1 MDGDTQMTSTARHG
15 PAYAKMLGISCG
27 LLAVTSVPYL
37 FAWLAAP
44 PGKIYTGLM
53 YDVADH
59 AQYWSWVSA
68 SRHALFISNT
78 MTPEPNPAVFM
89 NPMMWVLARLQAALG
104 LSFPALFQAWRIVAV
119 LALVGA
125 LVLFLR
131 AAVPDPG
138 QRKTAL
144 WLSLFGAGFGWILV
158 VWKVARRLPDVP
170 FPADLYTIEPNTFW
184 SLLSYP
190 YIALAQGL
198 LLLSVLLVW
207 RAHRRPGVAACLL
220 AGVAS
225 LALALVHAY
234 DLIILY
240 AVVAAFGCALLL
252 RDRRLPLPLLGAGVT
267 VAVFSAPMA
276 WYFRSLTA
284 NDPLWRSILAQYSN
298 AGVWTPQHVHLVV
311 LMGLPM
317 VLAGAALARRGPRT
331 DEALL
336 VSAWAVVGLALIYL
350 PVVFQIKMLG
360 GWQFPLAILAAQT
373 WHDTVAPAAA
383 RGLKRWLDA
392 AAAARAARL
401 ALVLIV
407 IPTNVYLYAWRFVEL
422 RRQAAPYYLLQDE
435 AAALDWLARN
445 ASAEDVVIAPE
456 IIGQFVPNYGQTR
469 AYLAHWAMT
478 NRYHERVTRVK
489 TFFTPRTADQWR
501 ADVMTGEGVTM
512 VLRAGSIPGLPE
524 LYDFSTPPRWEPVF
538 SRPNAS
544 IYRRRPEPSLAP
556 GARPLSAEGEPR
568 R

>member
-1 MDGDTQMTSTARHG
+1 MEGHKKMTASARNG
-15 PAYAKMLGISCG
+15 PAYLEILRISCA
-27 LLAVTSVPYL
+27 LLAVTSAPYL
-37 FAWLAAP
+37 YARFATT

-53 YDVADH
+53 YDVPDH
-59 AQYWSWVSA
+59 AQYWSWVTE

-89 NPMMWVLARLQAALG
+89 NPMMWALARLQTALG

-131 AAVPDPG
+131 AAVPEPA

-158 VWKVARRLPDVP
+158 AWKVARRLPDVP

-184 SLLSYP
+184 GLLSYP

-198 LLLSVLLVW
+198 LLFSVLLVW
-207 RAHRRPGVAACLL
+207 RAHRRPGVTAFLL

-252 RDRRLPLPLLGAGVT
+252 RDRRLPMPLLGAGVT

-276 WYFRSLTA
+276 LYFRSLTA

-298 AGVWTPQHVHLVV
+298 AGVWTPPHVHLLV
-311 LMGLPM
+311 LMGLPL
-317 VLAGAALARRGPRT
+317 VLAAAALARRGPRT

-360 GWQFPLAILAAQT
+360 GWQFPLAILAAKT
-373 WHDTVAPAAA
+373 WHGTAAPAAA
-383 RGLKRWLDA
+383 RGLTRSLGA
-392 AAAARAARL
+392 ATAERVARV
-401 ALVLIV
+401 ALLLIV
-407 IPTNVYLYAWRFVEL
+407 IPTNVCLYAWRFVEL

-445 ASAEDVVIAPE
+445 ATPEDVVLAPE

-489 TFFTPRTADQWR
+489 AFFTPNMADEWR
-501 ADVMTGEGVTM
+501 ADVMKGEGVTM
-512 VLRAGSIPGLPE
+512 VLRAGSIPGLPQ
-524 LYDFSTPPRWEPVF
+524 LYDFSASPWWEPVF

-544 IYRRRPEPSLAP
+544 IYRLRPESVLAG
-556 GARPLSAEGEPR
+556 GAGQVSAEGEPGR
-568 R
+568 